1 MNKHDRH
8 SLKEQRAKVQRVV
21 KQILILTLVALAAI
35 SFAACNQAGGGSDP
49 GNTAVAASVN
59 GKNIMLSEVEK
70 LISEQVQGKQGQMS
84 PLELAQ
90 ARLQVLNTLIQK
102 EVLFQRAEKEKL
114 LPNEEDVTQFIN
126 NMKQQA
132 GMTDD
137 QFQKRLKE
145 QGQTVESLREE
156 ARKTLAI
163 QKLQDKIYGKIAIS
177 DKEVEDYYN
186 NNRQVFVNARGV
198 ELADIVVDPVD
209 NGAQDDA
216 KGEAEAKQK
225 IDLVYQQLKSGADF
239 ADVARARSED
249 PTNLRGG
256 DLGFATEDDLKQ
268 NGFPQELISQF
279 FGSEMQVG
287 SFTAPIRFNSG
298 KWYIFKLKRKQL
310 QTENLTLESPGV
322 RQQIT
327 DALLNQRKQIL
338 NAALLEV
345 AMNDAKIVNNLANN
359 MLNSP
364 SNLSGPRPAGSV
376 APAASPTGSAP
387 ATAAPQASASPA
399 TTASPSPSA
408 ATASPAARTA
418 ASPKA
423 SPKASARP

>member
-1 MNKHDRH
+1 M
-8 SLKEQRAKVQRVV
+8 QRVI
-21 KQILILTLVALAAI
+21 KEILIITLATLAALV
-35 SFAACNQAGGGSDP
+35 FVGCNQAGGGGTDAS
-49 GNTAVAASVN
+49 NTAVAATVN
-59 GKNIMLSEVEK
+59 GKNIMLSEVDK
-70 LISEQVQGKQGQMS
+70 LISDQVQGKQAEMS

-90 ARLQVLNTLIQK
+90 ARLQVLNTLVQK

-114 LPNEEDVTQFIN
+114 LPKEEDVTQFLN

-132 GMTDD
+132 NMTEE

-145 QGQTVESLREE
+145 QGQTMESLREE

-163 QKLQDKIYGKIAIS
+163 QKLQENAYGKITIS

-198 ELADIVVDPVD
+198 ELADIVVDPAD

-225 IDLVYQQLKSGADF
+225 IDLIYQQLKSGADF

-249 PTNLRGG
+249 PSNVRGG
-256 DLGFATEDDLKQ
+256 DVGFATEDDLKQ
-268 NGFPQELISQF
+268 NGFPQDLITQF
-279 FGSEMQVG
+279 FGADMQAG
-287 SFTAPIRFNSG
+287 SYTAPVRFGTG

-345 AMNDAKIVNNLANN
+345 AMNDAKVVNNLANN

-364 SNLSGPRPAGSV
+364 SNLSGPRPAGSAA
-376 APAASPTGSAP
+376 APSANSNAASPAGTP
-387 ATAAPQASASPA
+387 QAAASPVASASPA
-399 TTASPSPSA
+399 A
-408 ATASPAARTA
+408 AAGNGNSNAARRA
-418 ASPKA
+418 PSPKA
-423 SPKASARP
+423 SPKKP

>member
-1 MNKHDRH
+1 
-8 SLKEQRAKVQRVV
+8 VQRVV
-21 KQILILTLVALAAI
+21 KQFLILTLVAVVAV
-35 SFAACNQAGGGSDP
+35 SMVACDRAGGGDAAGS
-49 GNTAVAASVN
+49 NAAVAATVN
-59 GKNIMLSEVEK
+59 GKSIMLSEVDK
-70 LISEQVQGKQGQMS
+70 LISEQVQGQQAQMS

-90 ARLQVLNTLIQK
+90 ARLQVLNTLVQK

-114 LPNEEDVTQFIN
+114 LPTEEEITQFIT

-145 QGQTVESLREE
+145 QGQTIESLREE
-156 ARKTLAI
+156 ARKSQAI
-163 QKLQDKIYGKIAIS
+163 QKLQDKTYGKITIS

-198 ELADIVVDPVD
+198 ELADIVVDPAD

-216 KGEAEAKQK
+216 KSEAEAKQK

-249 PTNLRGG
+249 PSNVRGG
-256 DLGFATEDDLKQ
+256 DIGFASEEDLKQ
-268 NGFPQELISQF
+268 NGFPLELVGQL
-279 FGSEMQVG
+279 FGSEMQTG
-287 SFTAPIRFNSG
+287 SFTAPVRFSTG

-310 QTENLTLESPGV
+310 QTENLTLDSPGV
-322 RQQIT
+322 REQIT
-327 DALLNQRKQIL
+327 NALLNQRKQIL

-364 SNLSGPRPAGSV
+364 SNLSGPRPAGATS
-376 APAASPTGSAP
+376 PTAASPNP
-387 ATAAPQASASPA
+387 ATTTTATPQAATTPAASASPA
-399 TTASPSPSA
+399 AAASSPAQRTAPSPQA
-408 ATASPAARTA
+408 KPQ

-423 SPKASARP
+423 TPKP

>member
-1 MNKHDRH
+1 
-8 SLKEQRAKVQRVV
+8 VQRVV
-21 KQILILTLVALAAI
+21 KQILILTLVTSAAFSI
-35 SFAACNQAGGGSDP
+35 AACNKAGGGDASSS
-49 GNTAVAASVN
+49 AVAATVN
-59 GKNIMLSEVEK
+59 GKSIMLSEVDK
-70 LISEQVQGKQGQMS
+70 LISDQVQGQQGQMS

-90 ARLQVLNTLIQK
+90 ARLQVLNTLVQK

-114 LPNEEDVTQFIN
+114 LPTEEEITQFIS

-132 GMTDD
+132 NMTDD

-163 QKLQDKIYGKIAIS
+163 QKLQDKTYGKITIS

-198 ELADIVVDPVD
+198 ELADIVVDPLN
-209 NGAQDDA
+209 NGLQDDA
-216 KGEAEAKQK
+216 KSDAEAKQK
-225 IDLVYQQLKSGADF
+225 IDIIYQQLKSGADF
-239 ADVARARSED
+239 ADVARARTED
-249 PTNLRGG
+249 PQSARNGG
-256 DLGFATEDDLKQ
+256 DIGFATEDDLKQ
-268 NGFPQELISQF
+268 NGFPPELVSKF
-279 FGSEMQVG
+279 FGSDMQPG
-287 SFTAPIRFNSG
+287 SFTEPIRFGTG

-322 RQQIT
+322 REQIT
-327 DALLNQRKQIL
+327 NALLNQRKQIL

-345 AMNDAKIVNNLANN
+345 AMNDAKIVNNLATN

-364 SNLSGPRPAGSV
+364 SNLSGPRPAG
-376 APAASPTGSAP
+376 ATAP
-387 ATAAPQASASPA
+387 ATGPSPAATAATPQAANTTPAASASPA
-399 TTASPSPSA
+399 AVA
-408 ATASPAARTA
+408 ASPAKSREAAPA

-423 SPKASARP
+423 SPRP

>member
-1 MNKHDRH
+1 M
-8 SLKEQRAKVQRVV
+8 QRVV
-21 KQILILTLVALAAI
+21 KQSLFIVLVTIAALLIAG
-35 SFAACNQAGGGSDP
+35 CNRAGGGGGGDAA
-49 GNTAVAASVN
+49 NTAVAATVN
-59 GKNIMLSEVEK
+59 GKNIMLSEVDK
-70 LISEQVQGKQGQMS
+70 LISDQVQGKQAQMS

-90 ARLQVLNTLIQK
+90 ARLQVLNTLVQK

-114 LPNEEDVTQFIN
+114 LPTEEEITQFIT

-132 GMTDD
+132 NMTEE

-145 QGQTVESLREE
+145 QSQTLESLREE
-156 ARKTLAI
+156 SRKTLAI
-163 QKLQDKIYGKIAIS
+163 QKLQDKTYGKITIS

-198 ELADIVVDPVD
+198 ELADIVVDPAD

-225 IDLVYQQLKSGADF
+225 IDIIYQQLKSGADF

-249 PTNLRGG
+249 PSNVRGG
-256 DLGFATEDDLKQ
+256 DVGFATEDDLKQ
-268 NGFPQELISQF
+268 NGFPQDLIGQF
-279 FGSEMQVG
+279 FGAEMQAG
-287 SFTAPIRFNSG
+287 SYTAPVRFGTG

-345 AMNDAKIVNNLANN
+345 AMNDAKITNNLANN

-364 SNLSGPRPAGSV
+364 SNLSGPRPAGSAAPV
-376 APAASPTGSAP
+376 ANSNAAAPAATPQATASPTM
-387 ATAAPQASASPA
+387 SASPA
-399 TTASPSPSA
+399 AAAGNSNNSNAPRSSSSA
-408 ATASPAARTA
+408 P
-418 ASPKA
+418 SPKA
-423 SPKASARP
+423 SPKRP

>member
-1 MNKHDRH
+1 
-8 SLKEQRAKVQRVV
+8 VQRVV
-21 KQILILTLVALAAI
+21 KQILILTVVVAAAFSI
-35 SFAACNQAGGGSDP
+35 VACNQAGGG
-49 GNTAVAASVN
+49 NANNAAVAATVN
-59 GKNIMLSEVEK
+59 GKNIMLSEVDK
-70 LISEQVQGKQGQMS
+70 LISEQVQGQQAQMS

-90 ARLQVLNTLIQK
+90 ARLQVLNTLVQK

-114 LPNEEDVTQFIN
+114 LPNEEEISTFIT

-132 GMTDD
+132 NMTEE

-145 QGQTVESLREE
+145 QNQTLESLREE

-163 QKLQDKIYGKIAIS
+163 QKLQDKTYGKITIS

-198 ELADIVVDPVD
+198 ELADIVVDPAN

-225 IDLVYQQLKSGADF
+225 IDIIYQQLKSGADF

-249 PTNLRGG
+249 PSNVRGG
-256 DLGFATEDDLKQ
+256 DIGFATEDDLKQ
-268 NGFPQELISQF
+268 NGFPTDLVAKF
-279 FGSEMQVG
+279 FGAEMQAG
-287 SFTAPIRFNSG
+287 SYTEPVRFGSG

-310 QTENLTLESPGV
+310 QTENLTLDSPGI

-345 AMNDAKIVNNLANN
+345 AMNDAKVVNNLANN

-376 APAASPTGSAP
+376 APAASPAASAP
-387 ATAAPQASASPA
+387 AATPQAAASPAASASPA
-399 TTASPSPSA
+399 A
-408 ATASPAARTA
+408 AASPAARATASPA

-423 SPKASARP
+423 SPRP

>member
-1 MNKHDRH
+1 M
-8 SLKEQRAKVQRVV
+8 QRVI
-21 KQILILTLVALAAI
+21 KQSLILTLIVIAAFSIVA
-35 SFAACNQAGGGSDP
+35 CDRAGGGDASA
-49 GNTAVAASVN
+49 GNAAVAATVN
-59 GKNIMLSEVEK
+59 GKSIMLSEVDK
-70 LISEQVQGKQGQMS
+70 LISDQVQGQQAQMS

-90 ARLQVLNTLIQK
+90 ARLQVLNTLVQK

-114 LPNEEDVTQFIN
+114 LPTEEEITQFITT
-126 NMKQQA
+126 MKQQA

-145 QGQTVESLREE
+145 QGQTLESLREE
-156 ARKTLAI
+156 ARKSQAI
-163 QKLQDKIYGKIAIS
+163 QKLQDKTYGKITIS

-198 ELADIVVDPVD
+198 ELADIVVDPAD

-216 KGEAEAKQK
+216 KSEAEAKQK

-249 PTNLRGG
+249 PSNVRGG
-256 DLGFATEDDLKQ
+256 DVGFATEEDLKQ
-268 NGFPQELISQF
+268 NGFPQELVSQL
-279 FGSEMQVG
+279 FGSEMQAG
-287 SFTAPIRFNSG
+287 SYTAPVRFGNG

-310 QTENLTLESPGV
+310 QTENLTLDSPGV
-322 RQQIT
+322 REQIT
-327 DALLNQRKQIL
+327 NALLNQRKQIL

-345 AMNDAKIVNNLANN
+345 AMNDAKIVNNLATN

-364 SNLSGPRPAGSV
+364 SNLSGPRPAGATAPGASPS
-376 APAASPTGSAP
+376 PAATTAPSPQAAATP
-387 ATAAPQASASPA
+387 AASASPA
-399 TTASPSPSA
+399 ASQ
-408 ATASPAARTA
+408 SPAPRQQ

-423 SPKASARP
+423 SPRS

>member
-1 MNKHDRH
+1 
-8 SLKEQRAKVQRVV
+8 
-21 KQILILTLVALAAI
+21 
-35 SFAACNQAGGGSDP
+35 
-49 GNTAVAASVN
+49 
-59 GKNIMLSEVEK
+59 
-70 LISEQVQGKQGQMS
+70 
-84 PLELAQ
+84 
-90 ARLQVLNTLIQK
+90 
-102 EVLFQRAEKEKL
+102 
-114 LPNEEDVTQFIN
+114 
-126 NMKQQA
+126 MKQQA

-145 QGQTVESLREE
+145 QNQTLESLREE

-163 QKLQDKIYGKIAIS
+163 QKLQDQAYGKITIS

-216 KGEAEAKQK
+216 KGDVEAKQK
-225 IDLVYQQLKSGADF
+225 IDLIYQQLKSGADF

-249 PTNLRGG
+249 PSNVRGG
-256 DLGFATEDDLKQ
+256 DVGFATEEDLKQ

-279 FGSEMQVG
+279 FGSEMQAG
-287 SFTAPIRFNSG
+287 SFTAPIRFGSG

-322 RQQIT
+322 REQIT
-327 DALLNQRKQIL
+327 NALLNQRKQIL

-345 AMNDAKIVNNLANN
+345 AMNDARITNNLANN

-364 SNLSGPRPAGSV
+364 SNLSGPRPAGATPPAANSNAGATPQAATSPAATPTPAGNAN
-376 APAASPTGSAP
+376 APRSAASP
-387 ATAAPQASASPA
+387 Q
-399 TTASPSPSA
+399 
-408 ATASPAARTA
+408 
-418 ASPKA
+418 ASPK
-423 SPKASARP
+423 P

>member
-1 MNKHDRH
+1 M
-8 SLKEQRAKVQRVV
+8 QRVV
-21 KQILILTLVALAAI
+21 KQILIIALATLA
-35 SFAACNQAGGGSDP
+35 SLLVVGCNQAGGGGADAS
-49 GNTAVAASVN
+49 NTAVAATVN
-59 GKNIMLSEVEK
+59 GKNIMLSEVDK
-70 LISEQVQGKQGQMS
+70 LISDQVQGKQGQMS

-90 ARLQVLNTLIQK
+90 ARLQVLSTLIQK

-114 LPNEEDVTQFIN
+114 LPKEEDVNQFIN

-132 GMTDD
+132 NMTEE

-145 QGQTVESLREE
+145 QGQTLESLREE

-163 QKLQDKIYGKIAIS
+163 QKLQENAYGKITIS

-198 ELADIVVDPVD
+198 ELADIVVDPAD

-225 IDLVYQQLKSGADF
+225 IDLIYQQLKSGADF

-249 PTNLRGG
+249 PSNVRGG
-256 DLGFATEDDLKQ
+256 DIGFATEDDLKQ
-268 NGFPQELISQF
+268 NGFPQELVGQF
-279 FGSEMQVG
+279 FGSEMQAG
-287 SFTAPIRFNSG
+287 SYTAPIRFGTG

-345 AMNDAKIVNNLANN
+345 AMNDAKITNNLANN

-364 SNLSGPRPAGSV
+364 SNLSGPRPAGSS
-376 APAASPTGSAP
+376 APTDNSNAAATPAASATPQPT
-387 ATAAPQASASPA
+387 ATPTASASPA
-399 TTASPSPSA
+399 
-408 ATASPAARTA
+408 ATPRSGNSNAPRSSSSSSSGA

-423 SPKASARP
+423 SPKRP

>member
-1 MNKHDRH
+1 M
-8 SLKEQRAKVQRVV
+8 QRVV
-21 KQILILTLVALAAI
+21 KQFLIFSLVTLAAVFV
-35 SFAACNQAGGGSDP
+35 SACNRTGAGSAGDP
-49 GNTAVAASVN
+49 GNAAVAATVN
-59 GKNIMLSEVEK
+59 GKNIMLSEVDK
-70 LISEQVQGKQGQMS
+70 LINDQAQGKQSLMS

-90 ARLQVLNTLIQK
+90 ARLQVLGQLVQK
-102 EVLFQRAEKEKL
+102 EVLFQRAEKEKQ
-114 LPNEEDVTQFIN
+114 LPSEEDITQFIN

-145 QGQTVESLREE
+145 QNQTLESLREE

-163 QKLQDKIYGKIAIS
+163 QKLQDQAYGKITIS

-216 KGEAEAKQK
+216 KGDVEAKQK
-225 IDLVYQQLKSGADF
+225 IDLIYQQLKSGADF

-249 PTNLRGG
+249 PSNVRGG
-256 DLGFATEDDLKQ
+256 DVGFATEEDLKQ
-268 NGFPQELISQF
+268 NGFPQELISQL
-279 FGSEMQVG
+279 FGSEMQAG
-287 SFTAPIRFNSG
+287 SFTAPIRFGSG

-310 QTENLTLESPGV
+310 QTENLTLDSPGV
-322 RQQIT
+322 REQIT
-327 DALLNQRKQIL
+327 QALLNQRKQIL

-345 AMNDAKIVNNLANN
+345 AMNDARITNNLANN

-364 SNLSGPRPAGSV
+364 SNLSGPRPAG
-376 APAASPTGSAP
+376 ATPPAANSNAA
-387 ATAAPQASASPA
+387 ATPQAATSPA
-399 TTASPSPSA
+399 TTP
-408 ATASPAARTA
+408 TPAAAGNANAPGSA
-418 ASPKA
+418 ASPQA
-423 SPKASARP
+423 SPKP

>member
-1 MNKHDRH
+1 
-8 SLKEQRAKVQRVV
+8 VQRVV
-21 KQILILTLVALAAI
+21 KQFLLLTLGVTAAFSI
-35 SFAACNQAGGGSDP
+35 AACNRAGGGDA
-49 GNTAVAASVN
+49 NNAAVAATVN
-59 GKNIMLSEVEK
+59 GKNIMLSEVDK
-70 LISEQVQGKQGQMS
+70 LISEQSQGQQAAMS

-90 ARLQVLNTLIQK
+90 ARLQVLNTLVQK

-114 LPNEEDVTQFIN
+114 LPTEEEITQFIS

-132 GMTDD
+132 NMTDD
-137 QFQKRLKE
+137 QFLKRLKE
-145 QGQTVESLREE
+145 QGQTLESLREE

-163 QKLQDKIYGKIAIS
+163 QKLQDKTYGKITIS

-198 ELADIVVDPVD
+198 ELADIVVDPAD

-225 IDLVYQQLKSGADF
+225 VDLIYQQLKGGADF

-249 PTNLRGG
+249 PSNVRGG
-256 DLGFATEDDLKQ
+256 DIGFATEDDLKG
-268 NGFPQELISQF
+268 NGFPPELISQF
-279 FGSEMQVG
+279 FGPEMQPG
-287 SFTAPIRFNSG
+287 SFTAPIRFGAGNR
-298 KWYIFKLKRKQL
+298 WYIFKLKRKQL
-310 QTENLTLESPGV
+310 QTENLTLESQGV
-322 RQQIT
+322 REQIT
-327 DALLNQRKQIL
+327 NALLNQRKQIL

-376 APAASPTGSAP
+376 APGASPAASAP
-387 ATAAPQASASPA
+387 AAAATPQVTVSPA
-399 TTASPSPSA
+399 VAASPSPAA

-418 ASPKA
+418 ASPQA
-423 SPKASARP
+423 SPKASPRP